1 MAEKNKVFKCLECK
15 RIVAVLQEPI
25 VEGKGDLHCC
35 GQKMIDVTPSEAKR
49 FTFGVARPGSP

>member
-1 MAEKNKVFKCLECK
+1 
-15 RIVAVLQEPI
+15 VLQEPI